1 MTKKTFLMTLIAV
14 VSALLAMST
23 VVTAQEK
30 KEEKKEAKLG
40 VEALK
45 MSDAELF
52 SDINKPAQKWAEPA
66 GYKGSKENG
75 VKIFS
80 DVQQGNCAACHCAD
94 GVKGCGDIGP
104 SLVKYKKELGEQRT
118 RDWLFQKIADARL
131 DNPETVMPPT
141 LSTNTLKPEEAVD
154 LVEFLESLK

>member
-1 MTKKTFLMTLIAV
+1 MTKKALLTAFLAV
-14 VSALLAMST
+14 VLAVLAVST
-23 VVTAQEK
+23 AVTAQEK
-30 KEEKKEAKLG
+30 KEEKKEVKLG

-52 SDINKPAQKWAEPA
+52 PDINKPAQPWTEPA

-75 VKIFS
+75 AKIFS
-80 DVQQGNCAACHCAD
+80 DIQMGNCAACHCAD

-104 SLVKYKKELGEQRT
+104 SLIRYKKELGEQRT
-118 RDWLFQKIADARL
+118 REWLFQKIADARM

-154 LVEFLESLK
+154 VVEFLESLK

>member
-1 MTKKTFLMTLIAV
+1 MTKKALLTALTVA
-14 VSALLAMST
+14 VSAVLAFST
-23 VVTAQEK
+23 AVTAQEK
-30 KEEKKEAKLG
+30 KEEKKEVKLG

-52 SDINKPAQKWAEPA
+52 PDINKPAQQWAEPA

-75 VKIFS
+75 AKIFS
-80 DVQQGNCAACHCAD
+80 DIQLGNCAACHCAD
-94 GVKGCGDIGP
+94 GVKGCGNIGP
-104 SLVKYKKELGEQRT
+104 SLIKYKKELGEQRT
-118 RDWLFQKIADARL
+118 REWLFQKIADSRM

-154 LVEFLESLK
+154 VVEFLESLK

>member
-1 MTKKTFLMTLIAV
+1 MMKRALLMALALA
-14 VSALLAMST
+14 VSAVAGFSTTAMS
-23 VVTAQEK
+23 QEK
-30 KEEKKEAKLG
+30 KEEKKEVKLG

-52 SDINKPAQKWAEPA
+52 PDINKPAQKWAEPA

-75 VKIFS
+75 AKIFS
-80 DVQQGNCAACHCAD
+80 DIQQGNCAACHCAD
-94 GVKGCGDIGP
+94 GVKGCGNIGP
-104 SLVKYKKELGEQRT
+104 SLIKYKKELGEQRT
-118 RDWLFQKIADARL
+118 REWLFQKIADARL

-154 LVEFLESLK
+154 VVEFMESLK

>member
-1 MTKKTFLMTLIAV
+1 MTKK
-14 VSALLAMST
+14 ALLWMFVAVAPAVFAIST
-23 VVTAQEK
+23 AVTAQEK
-30 KEEKKEAKLG
+30 KEGGKEAKLG

-52 SDINKPAQKWAEPA
+52 PDINKPAQKWTEPA

-104 SLVKYKKELGEQRT
+104 SLTKYKKELGEQRT

-141 LSTNTLKPEEAVD
+141 LSTNTLKLEEAVD

>member
-1 MTKKTFLMTLIAV
+1 MTNKALVTAFTLAAVALMAFSPGV
-14 VSALLAMST
+14 W
-23 VVTAQEK
+23 AQEK

-52 SDINKPAQKWAEPA
+52 PDINKPAQKWAEPA

-75 VKIFS
+75 AKIFS
-80 DVQQGNCAACHCAD
+80 DIQMGNCAACHCAD
-94 GVKGCGDIGP
+94 GVKGCGNIGP
-104 SLVKYKKELGEQRT
+104 SLTKYKKELGEQRT
-118 RDWLFQKIADARL
+118 REWLFQKIADARM
-131 DNPETVMPPT
+131 DNPDTVMPPT

-154 LVEFLESLK
+154 VVEFLESLK

>member
-1 MTKKTFLMTLIAV
+1 MMKRALLMALALA
-14 VSALLAMST
+14 VSAVAGFSATAMS
-23 VVTAQEK
+23 QEK

-52 SDINKPAQKWAEPA
+52 PDINKPAQKWAEPA

-75 VKIFS
+75 AKIFS
-80 DVQQGNCAACHCAD
+80 DIQQGNCAACHCAD
-94 GVKGCGDIGP
+94 GVKGCGNIGP
-104 SLVKYKKELGEQRT
+104 SLIKYKKELGEQRT
-118 RDWLFQKIADARL
+118 RDWIFQKIADARM

-154 LVEFLESLK
+154 LVEFMESLK